1 MAGEGWRIRAGFM
14 EGDRWVPFFV
24 FGRSHRP
31 ANPALLSSIPM
42 KAGHGLLGAAVTLF
56 LVVVSVRATGVGAQ
70 NAPGA
75 AAAQSAPGAPAA
87 QTASSAQT
95 HYPAVPPGTTSAD
108 YIGSNN

>member
-31 ANPALLSSIPM
+31 ANAALLSSTPM

-56 LVVVSVRATGVGAQ
+56 LVVVSVRAAGVGAQ
-70 NAPGA
+70 N
-75 AAAQSAPGAPAA
+75 APGAPAA

-95 HYPAVPPGTTSAD
+95 YYPAVPAGTTSAD
-108 YIGSNN
+108 YIG